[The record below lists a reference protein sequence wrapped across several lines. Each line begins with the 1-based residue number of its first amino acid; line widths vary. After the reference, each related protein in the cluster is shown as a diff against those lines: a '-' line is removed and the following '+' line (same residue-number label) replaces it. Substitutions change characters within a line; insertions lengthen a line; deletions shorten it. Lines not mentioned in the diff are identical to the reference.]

1 MSGPLTT
8 IRAKWQF
15 LRSASAID
23 FHNTDHGTSPVTI
36 DGTIRNPFVDPLNR
50 LAAYMRRQVTQVNIA
65 AAAAVEMGP
74 HSTGIPV
81 AAGHGFLAGDKVTI
95 ASSTGGTYD
104 GNFTLLGVDP
114 THVHIPV
121 AYTAKTFDAGTL
133 IGSRAIESIKT
144 YLWPSLNGLE
154 VRVRFDANDHT
165 GTFHIFGRREGDLA
179 VKLIASVDVSAG
191 TQNAGD
197 GTFFASDYTV
207 TSYWSKGILRPD
219 AESGT
224 GMSSI
229 YFDTMGW
236 GEFWLCPTVISHG
249 TMYFDYSGL

>member
-104 GNFTLLGVDP
+104 GNFTLSGVDP

-179 VKLIASVDVSAG
+179 VKLIASVVATAG
-191 TQNAGD
+191 SQTD
-197 GTFFASDYTV
+197 GTTYYATTLSV
-207 TSYWSKGILRPD
+207 TSYWPKTITTSSEPTG
-219 AESGT
+219 SG
-224 GMSSI
+224 MCALS
-229 YFDTMGW
+229 FDTMGW

-249 TMYFDYSGL
+249 TMYFDYAGY